1 MRILKLL
8 LILVSLFYGLEHTRA
23 KELLKSNDIC
33 TDSIT
38 ITGDVIG
45 YQKSLAKLSFGIHM
59 NGFIKD
65 VEART
70 TQVDA
75 NGHFSLRIPLT
86 FRLQI
91 LDFGLIGNDITP
103 SVGYVIAEEK
113 SPIQIDF
120 VYENKQFKPHIQGD
134 PIFSGSD
141 QENVSSVLDDIQE
154 NFVKVNAGQFK
165 LSTDAFLKLQLDSLL
180 PHALKR
186 VLGKYNFSE
195 KGRCYMD
202 TNLRLFYICH
212 CVLKYGKGTELYL
225 EQKKCKTNFVIF
237 FLSLILLDTYQA

>member
-103 SVGYVIAEEK
+103 SVGYVIAEE
-113 SPIQIDF
+113 
-120 VYENKQFKPHIQGD
+120 N
-134 PIFSGSD
+134 
-141 QENVSSVLDDIQE
+141 LR
-154 NFVKVNAGQFK
+154 FK
-165 LSTDAFLKLQLDSLL
+165 LTSF
-180 PHALKR
+180 
-186 VLGKYNFSE
+186 
-195 KGRCYMD
+195 M
-202 TNLRLFYICH
+202 
-212 CVLKYGKGTELYL
+212 
-225 EQKKCKTNFVIF
+225 KTNNLNPISKVIPF
-237 FLSLILLDTYQA
+237 SLALIKKMFLPFLTIFKKIL